1 MSKFSCV
8 LSSVLIAAMATV
20 TGAATTTATWNG
32 SSSNDIFDETNWTV
46 TGAAT
51 GIVVDPAT
59 DWTTT
64 GGGDDSIDFV
74 LNSGDFATGG
84 AGASGNWKA
93 SRVSGNASANSITL
107 NDATLQITQTGSA
120 GFITGSTNF
129 ASYLPMQLNGA
140 SDMNVRGFYGV
151 DVELNGTSSW
161 TTDAGTSFLQ
171 VSKLDFAT
179 LDTRV
184 YSTAN
189 PPDDPGWSTTPSAN
203 NIGRMTVLGQP
214 AVPGVNLLLRHDG
227 SGGTIFKPIIPEPS
241 SLALLALGGV
251 PVVLRRIRRR
261 L

>member
-1 MSKFSCV
+1 MHKFSCL
-8 LSSVLIAAMATV
+8 LSFALVAVMATV
-20 TGAATTTATWNG
+20 AGAATTTATWNG
-32 SSSNDIFDETNWTV
+32 SSSNDIFDEANWTV

-51 GIVVDPAT
+51 GIVVDPAI

-64 GGGDDSIDFV
+64 GGGDNSIDFV

-84 AGASGNWKA
+84 TGASGNWKA

-107 NDATLQITQTGSA
+107 NDATLQITQSGGA

-140 SDMNVRGFYGV
+140 SDMIVRGFYGV
-151 DVELNGTSSW
+151 DVELNGTSTW

-171 VSKLDFAT
+171 VSKLDFTSLEA
-179 LDTRV
+179 RV

-203 NIGRMTVLGQP
+203 NIGRMTVFGNP
-214 AVPGVNLLLRHDG
+214 AVPGGNLLLLSDG
-227 SGGTIFKPIIPEPS
+227 AGGTIFKPVPEPS
-241 SLALLALGGV
+241 SLALLALGTVAFALG
-251 PVVLRRIRRR
+251 IRRR
-261 L
+261 HG